1 MQQRRY
7 ERGAVIFREGED
19 SDSVCRII
27 DGRVEV
33 VKEDGPQRIVL
44 GHIGKGEYVGEKG
57 AIDGRPRSA
66 TVWAANDVI
75 VEWIERAEFL
85 RRVSENSETALEL
98 IIRLSERLGS
108 LNRVYSESVLSGT
121 PVLRTEQPST
131 SAAREREVL
140 IFGDAREL
148 KNVIPPEGLV
158 IDTYPYLIGRHPQRG
173 ESASELDVNL
183 MLEDSTPYRMSRMH
197 FAILRTQDGFQV
209 RDLESTLGTSVNGMF
224 LGKHFG
230 SDRAS
235 LKRGENFIAAGGVD
249 SQFRFRVLC

>member
-85 RRVSENSETALEL
+85 RRVS
-98 IIRLSERLGS
+98 
-108 LNRVYSESVLSGT
+108 
-121 PVLRTEQPST
+121 
-131 SAAREREVL
+131 
-140 IFGDAREL
+140 
-148 KNVIPPEGLV
+148 
-158 IDTYPYLIGRHPQRG
+158 
-173 ESASELDVNL
+173 
-183 MLEDSTPYRMSRMH
+183 
-197 FAILRTQDGFQV
+197 
-209 RDLESTLGTSVNGMF
+209 
-224 LGKHFG
+224 
-230 SDRAS
+230 
-235 LKRGENFIAAGGVD
+235 
-249 SQFRFRVLC
+249 

>member
-1 MQQRRY
+1 MLPQSSARPPVALNLAPRPT
-7 ERGAVIFREGED
+7 D
-19 SDSVCRII
+19 S
-27 DGRVEV
+27 
-33 VKEDGPQRIVL
+33 
-44 GHIGKGEYVGEKG
+44 
-57 AIDGRPRSA
+57 
-66 TVWAANDVI
+66 
-75 VEWIERAEFL
+75 AE
-85 RRVSENSETALEL
+85 E
-98 IIRLSERLGS
+98 
-108 LNRVYSESVLSGT
+108 
-121 PVLRTEQPST
+121 P
-131 SAAREREVL
+131 

-148 KNVIPPEGLV
+148 KNVLPPEGLV

-173 ESASELDVNL
+173 DSASQLDVDL